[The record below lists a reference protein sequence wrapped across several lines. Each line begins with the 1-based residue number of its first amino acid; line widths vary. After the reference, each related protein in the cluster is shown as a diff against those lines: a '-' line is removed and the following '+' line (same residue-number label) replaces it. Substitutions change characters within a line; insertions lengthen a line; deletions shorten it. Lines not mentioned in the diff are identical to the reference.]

1 MNTHINIYIYPHH
14 IYIYP
19 HQYLGTLCIEVA
31 SKNPRTRATTL
42 GEHTFKKNAN
52 KHMYN
57 TEIVIK
63 HLP

>member
-1 MNTHINIYIYPHH
+1 MNTHIYIYIYIHSSIWVH
-14 IYIYP
+14 DVLKL
-19 HQYLGTLCIEVA
+19 HQ
-31 SKNPRTRATTL
+31 KNPRTRATKL
-42 GEHTFKKNAN
+42 GEHTLKNTN